1 MTSAEKATV
10 FLVDDEPDVRE
21 AYCQTLRLEG
31 IDCRGFETGGQALER
46 LGPGFAGI
54 VVTDIRMPG
63 LDGMALF
70 QRVRDIDPDLPVV
83 IITGHG
89 DVSLAVEAM
98 RDGAYDFLEK
108 PVDPERLVEVS
119 ARALDRRRLVL
130 ENRYLRHRTKPDD
143 AMSELMIGATPA
155 MEETRELIATLSKAD
170 VDVLITGE
178 TGAGKEL
185 AARCMHDFGP
195 RRAGNFVA
203 LNCGALPET
212 VLESELFGH
221 EPGAF
226 TDGKHRRIGKIEHA
240 DGGTLFLDEIESM
253 PLQVQVRF
261 LRVLQERRIERL
273 GGNREIPVDF
283 RVIAAA
289 KVDLHNLV
297 EDGTFRE
304 DLYYRL
310 NVATVALPPLRD
322 RLADVPLLFQNFVNL
337 SARRLGRAAADIPVD
352 VLLALQNH
360 DWPGNIRELRNVAE
374 RYVLGLPLFPGRRS
388 QDAARA
394 NAAGQANSLE
404 SQVDAFERAL
414 IERVLAAQS
423 GRVGKAAEALG
434 VPRKKLYLR
443 MKKYGLDRRRY
454 QD

>member
-1 MTSAEKATV
+1 VTQVEKATV

-21 AYCQTLRLEG
+21 SYCQTLRLEG
-31 IDCRGFETGGQALER
+31 IDSRGFETAGQALER

-54 VVTDIRMPG
+54 VITDIRMPG

-70 QRVRDIDPDLPVV
+70 KGIREIDPDLPVV

-108 PVDPERLVEVS
+108 PVDPDRLVEVT

-143 AMSELMIGATPA
+143 AMSELMVGTTPV
-155 MEETRELIATLSKAD
+155 MEETREMIATLSKAD
-170 VDVLITGE
+170 VDVLINGE

-185 AARCMHDFGP
+185 AARCMHDFGS
-195 RRAGNFVA
+195 RRSGNFVA

-226 TDGKHRRIGKIEHA
+226 TDGKQRRIGKIEHA

-253 PLQVQVRF
+253 PLPVQVRF

-289 KVDLHNLV
+289 KVDLQNLV
-297 EDGTFRE
+297 EAGSFRE

-337 SARRLGRAAADIPVD
+337 SAYRLGRAVEPIPID
-352 VLLALQNH
+352 VLMTLQNY

-374 RYVLGLPLFPGRRS
+374 RYVLGLPLFSGRQSR
-388 QDAARA
+388 DAIRRGSA
-394 NAAGQANSLE
+394 QAETLE
-404 SQVDAFERAL
+404 AQVDAFECAL
-414 IERVLAAQS
+414 IERVLAAEC

-434 VPRKKLYLR
+434 MPRKKLYLR
-443 MKKYGLDRRRY
+443 MKKHGLDRRRY
-454 QD
+454 QN